1 VTGLVDRYELV
12 VLDLDGV
19 VVLGDRPVAGAPEA
33 LRRLRDMGKK
43 IRFATNNASRRRD
56 EVAEML
62 TSIGV
67 AADPGEVLTS
77 AAAAAQ
83 VLGERLAPGSRVL
96 VVGAQ
101 ALADEVEA
109 AGLTAVTE
117 AKDEPAAVIQGYGP
131 KVGWEQLAEA
141 CLAIRGGAQ
150 WVATNTDRTL
160 PSPRGLLPGNG
171 ALVAALATALE
182 RQPDL
187 VAGKPEPTLFLAAA
201 RDAGS
206 TGTLIVGD
214 RLDTDIMGA
223 NRAGMDSL
231 LVLTGVATA
240 DAAEGA
246 TGPQRPTFVAKDLFG
261 LFAVA

>member
-1 VTGLVDRYELV
+1 VTGLVDRYELIV
-12 VLDLDGV
+12 FDLDGV
-19 VVLGDRPVAGAPEA
+19 VVLGDRPVDGAPEA
-33 LRRLRDMGKK
+33 LERLRGLGKK
-43 IRFATNNASRRRD
+43 IRFVTNNASRRRD
-56 EVAEML
+56 EVAALL
-62 TSIGV
+62 TGIGV

-77 AAAAAQ
+77 AAAAAK
-83 VLGERLAPGSRVL
+83 LLADRFPGGSRVL

-109 AGLTAVTE
+109 AGLTAVTRAE
-117 AKDEPAAVIQGYGP
+117 HEPVAVVQGYGP

-141 CLAIRGGAQ
+141 CVAIRGGAR
-150 WVATNTDRTL
+150 WVATNTDKTL
-160 PSPRGLLPGNG
+160 PTPRGPLPGNG
-171 ALVAALATALE
+171 ALVAALATALG

-187 VAGKPEPTLFLAAA
+187 VVGKPEPALFLAAA
-201 RDAGS
+201 GETGS
-206 TGTLIVGD
+206 DGTLIVGD

-240 DAAEGA
+240 EAARAA
-246 TGPQRPTFVAKDLFG
+246 TAQERPTFVAKNLSG